1 MKIHFAII
9 AACAGAL
16 VLSQAQL
23 AQAQTTPKD
32 PVLIKETTGS
42 GMVAATKKDVL
53 APKQDENFNTSG
65 SKIKNPTR

>member
-16 VLSQAQL
+16 VFSQAHL

-32 PVLIKETTGS
+32 SVLIKEPTGT
-42 GMVAATKKDVL
+42 GMIAATKDIPT
-53 APKQDENFNTSG
+53 PKQESDINASRSN
-65 SKIKNPTR
+65 IKKPTTR

>member
-23 AQAQTTPKD
+23 AQAQITPKD
-32 PVLIKETTGS
+32 PVLVKESTGS
-42 GMVAATKKDVL
+42 GMIAATKDIPT
-53 APKQDENFNTSG
+53 PKQESDINASG
-65 SKIKNPTR
+65 SKVKNPTAK